1 VGAALSTMP
10 DEMEIPWWRV
20 VNSAGRVATSKI
32 HHTAQVQR
40 ALLEDE
46 GVTFSDGGHIDWD
59 RFGWTADNDVINQIL
74 EAC

>member
-1 VGAALSTMP
+1 MGAALSALP
-10 DEMEIPWWRV
+10 DEMDIPWWRV
-20 VNSAGRVATSKI
+20 VNSAGKVSTSEI

-46 GVTFSDGGHIDWD
+46 GVTFSAGGHIDWD
-59 RFGWTADNDVINQIL
+59 RFGWTADPELIDQIL